1 MPYQGTT
8 INATIP
14 ESENS
19 KVLVK
24 IMGGLAISL
33 HPFSEQL
40 LAIFYGDFLTV
51 NGKKV
56 GYKPDPEAPSGY
68 HLASIS

>member
-1 MPYQGTT
+1 M
-8 INATIP
+8 
-14 ESENS
+14 
-19 KVLVK
+19 VK

-68 HLASIS
+68 HLSSLS